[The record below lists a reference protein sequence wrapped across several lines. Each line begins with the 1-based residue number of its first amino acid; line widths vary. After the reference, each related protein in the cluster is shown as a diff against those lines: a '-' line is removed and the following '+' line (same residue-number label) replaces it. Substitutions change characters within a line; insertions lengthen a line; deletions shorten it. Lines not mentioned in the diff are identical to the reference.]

1 MRVMPNA
8 AVSRPLSRLA
18 ALAAGLALV
27 ACEADPVDACAEK
40 TKGTICDFMGSLGKS
55 GLGKDGVTPLQGRL
69 YWPQD
74 LTFGPD
80 GLPYVLDWNNHRVRR
95 VNAAGLIE
103 TVIGTGELGD
113 APDGPALETR
123 LNHPTH
129 ISFSPTGDLVLSA
142 WHNSKVARVNLQTG
156 TIKSFCGTGG
166 RSYGGDGGPAE
177 KAVLDLPVAAVFDS
191 LGRLI
196 IADQANQRLRR
207 IELDNTI
214 HTIFGPGPEW
224 IDESQVKVCAPDD
237 KGATVCKVC
246 AKAAASD
253 PACKGEPA
261 KRPSGF
267 AGDGGIGKDARMFT
281 YFGQEAGPAGR
292 IDIDADDAI
301 YLSDSGNH
309 RIRKM
314 TKDLQVSTFAGS
326 GPATYD
332 ATYDGGFAGDGG
344 PANAAKL
351 RSPRDVAVA
360 KDGTVFIA
368 DTGNHCIRR
377 VKPDGVID
385 TVAGICG
392 KAGRDA
398 AGSPAAATRLDRPYG
413 VAVGPDGNLYIAD
426 TYNFVFRIVYL

>member
-1 MRVMPNA
+1 MLATPTPAHPRSLP
-8 AVSRPLSRLA
+8 RWA
-18 ALAAGLALV
+18 ALAVGLTLA
-27 ACEADPVDACAEK
+27 ACEADVADACADK
-40 TKGTICDFMGSLGKS
+40 TKGTMCDFMGSLGKS

-74 LTFGPD
+74 LAFGPD

-95 VNAAGLIE
+95 VNAAGRIE
-103 TVIGTGELGD
+103 TVIGIGELGD

-129 ISFSPTGDLVLSA
+129 ISFSPIGDLVLSA
-142 WHNSKVARVNLQTG
+142 WHNSKVAKVSLSAG
-156 TIKSFCGTGG
+156 TIKSICGTGG
-166 RSYGGDGGPAE
+166 RSYAGDGGPAD

-207 IELDNTI
+207 IEADGTI

-224 IDESQVKVCAPDD
+224 VHDSQAKVCALDAN
-237 KGATVCKVC
+237 GANVCKFC
-246 AKAAASD
+246 AKDAAAD

-267 AGDGGIGKDARMFT
+267 AGDGGVGKDARMFT

-301 YLSDSGNH
+301 YLADSGNH

-314 TKDLQVSTFAGS
+314 TKDSKVSTFAGS

-332 ATYDGGFAGDGG
+332 ATYDGGLSGDGG

-351 RSPRDVAVA
+351 RSPRDVAVG

-368 DTGNHCIRR
+368 DTGNHCVRR

-398 AGSPAAATRLDRPYG
+398 AGGPAAATRLDRPYG

-426 TYNFVFRIVYL
+426 TYNFVFRVVYL